1 MTCHELRE
9 RLDAYGR
16 GALDAAGSAALEAHL
31 EGCPA
36 CVAFVEASEP
46 RLDPVGALPRS
57 VPPAGDLWPAIHA
70 RLTPRRSGGRGRI
83 ALPGWWLA
91 AAAVLLI
98 AVSSGVTAL
107 LLRRGGSAPA
117 LSAGPPV
124 RLSAGP
130 PARVSAIEAQYA
142 SASADLAGALEKA
155 RARLAPETVA
165 TIQRN
170 LATIDSALA
179 ESRRALA
186 RDPANAALEQLV
198 VAAWRQ
204 KLDFLRRA
212 TALSTES

>member
-9 RLDAYGR
+9 RLAAYGR
-16 GALDAAGSAALEAHL
+16 GTLDAAESAALEAHL
-31 EGCPA
+31 EGCPE
-36 CVAFVEASEP
+36 CLAFVEATEP

-70 RLTPRRSGGRGRI
+70 RLTPRGRGRV
-83 ALPGWWLA
+83 AVPGWWLA

-107 LLRRGGSAPA
+107 VLRRTEPGSTP
-117 LSAGPPV
+117 SAGPPV
-124 RLSAGP
+124 RLSTLP
-130 PARVSAIEAQYA
+130 PDRLAAIEAQYSA
-142 SASADLAGALEKA
+142 ASADLAGVLGKA

-165 TIQRN
+165 TIERN

-186 RDPANAALEQLV
+186 RDPANAVLEQLV

>member
-1 MTCHELRE
+1 MTCLELRE

-16 GALDAAGSAALEAHL
+16 GTLAAAESAALEAHL

-36 CVAFVEASEP
+36 CVAFVEAAEP
-46 RLDPVGALPRS
+46 RLEPVGALPRS

-70 RLTPRRSGGRGRI
+70 RLTPRGSGGRGRN
-83 ALPGWWLA
+83 AVPGWWLA

-107 LLRRGGSAPA
+107 VLRRQGPAP
-117 LSAGPPV
+117 SVVPSFRPSVSPPDH
-124 RLSAGP
+124 LG
-130 PARVSAIEAQYA
+130 AIEAQYSAA
-142 SASADLAGALEKA
+142 SGDLTAALEKA

>member
-1 MTCHELRE
+1 MTCLELRE

-16 GALDAAGSAALEAHL
+16 GTLEAAESAALEAHL

-36 CVAFVEASEP
+36 CVAFVEAAEP
-46 RLDPVGALPRS
+46 RLESAGTLPRS

-70 RLTPRRSGGRGRI
+70 RLTPRGNAGRGRV
-83 ALPGWWLA
+83 AVPGWWLA

-98 AVSSGVTAL
+98 ALSSGVTAL
-107 LLRRGGSAPA
+107 VLRRTGSAPSVVPSFRPSFGLA
-117 LSAGPPV
+117 
-124 RLSAGP
+124 
-130 PARVSAIEAQYA
+130 AIEAQYSAA
-142 SASADLAGALEKA
+142 SGDLTAALEKG

-179 ESRRALA
+179 ESRAALA

>member
-1 MTCHELRE
+1 MTCQELRE

-16 GALDAAGSAALEAHL
+16 GTLAAAESAALEAHL

-36 CVAFVEASEP
+36 CVAFVEAAEP
-46 RLDPVGALPRS
+46 RHGPAAALSRS
-57 VPPAGDLWPAIHA
+57 IPPAGDLWPAIHA
-70 RLTPRRSGGRGRI
+70 RLTPRVAAGRGRI
-83 ALPGWWLA
+83 AVPAWWLA

-98 AVSSGVTAL
+98 GLGSGVTAL
-107 LLRRGGSAPA
+107 LLRRGAPPSVLPSFRRYAA
-117 LSAGPPV
+117 LES
-124 RLSAGP
+124 
-130 PARVSAIEAQYA
+130 QYS
-142 SASADLAGALEKA
+142 SASADLSAALEKA

-165 TIQRN
+165 TIERN

-186 RDPANAALEQLV
+186 RDPANAVLEQLV

-212 TALSTES
+212 TALSTAS

>member
-1 MTCHELRE
+1 MTCQEFRA

-16 GALDAAGSAALEAHL
+16 GTLPAAESAALEAHL
-31 EGCPA
+31 EACSA
-36 CVAFVEASEP
+36 CVAFVEAAEP
-46 RLDPVGALPRS
+46 RLGPAAELPRS
-57 VPPAGDLWPAIHA
+57 MPPAGDLWPSIHA
-70 RLTPRRSGGRGRI
+70 RLTPRQTAGQGRGRGRI
-83 ALPGWWLA
+83 AVPGWWLA
-91 AAAVLLI
+91 AAAVLLV
-98 AVSSGVTAL
+98 AFGSGVTAL
-107 LLRRGGSAPA
+107 LLRRAPGGSVVAA
-117 LSAGPPV
+117 ARPPD
-124 RLSAGP
+124 RLTAF
-130 PARVSAIEAQYA
+130 ETQY
-142 SASADLAGALEKA
+142 SNASADLSAALERA